1 MGERR
6 AMTSDADD
14 RLDVRSVVAR
24 IAHASDTGTVHDYV
38 ALVTDDVVW
47 ELPGAPPT
55 TGLAAMTAGVEARR
69 ASGASG
75 PGSNTRHAVS
85 TVDVQIDGDVATSSA
100 FFEFLTHTDTQP
112 QVAAVGMYVDTL
124 HRTEAG
130 WKVAHRVV
138 SRG

>member
-1 MGERR
+1 
-6 AMTSDADD
+6 MTSEADD
-14 RLDVRSVVAR
+14 RLDIRSVIAR
-24 IAHASDTGTVHDYV
+24 IAHASDSEAVGEY
-38 ALVTDDVVW
+38 LGLLTDDVVW

-55 TGLAAMTAGVEARR
+55 TGVAAMTAGIEARR

-85 TVDVQIDGDVATSSA
+85 TIDVQIDGDVATSRA
-100 FFEFLTHTDTQP
+100 FWEFLTHTRSQP

-124 HRTEAG
+124 RRTEAG

-138 SRG
+138 SLG